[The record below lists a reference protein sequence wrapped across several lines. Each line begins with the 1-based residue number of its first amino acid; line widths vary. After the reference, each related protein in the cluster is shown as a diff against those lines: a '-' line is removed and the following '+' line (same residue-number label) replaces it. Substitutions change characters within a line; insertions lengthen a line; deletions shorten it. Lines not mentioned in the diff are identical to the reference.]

1 MDSKIKARE
10 IKRIKDAQKNNK
22 VYISSEIISP
32 NRINELFL
40 KALKDVLNEDNN
52 NINLNVK
59 GGLNDE

>member
-52 NINLNVK
+52 NINLNDK

>member
-1 MDSKIKARE
+1 MNSKIKARE

>member
-52 NINLNVK
+52 NINLNVE
-59 GGLNDE
+59 GGSDDE

>member
-1 MDSKIKARE
+1 MESKIKARE

-52 NINLNVK
+52 NINLNK
-59 GGLNDE
+59 

>member
-1 MDSKIKARE
+1 MDNKIKARE

-52 NINLNVK
+52 NINLNVE
-59 GGLNDE
+59 GGSDDE

>member
-10 IKRIKDAQKNNK
+10 IKRIKDAQNNNK

-52 NINLNVK
+52 NINLNVE
-59 GGLNDE
+59 GGSDDE

>member
-32 NRINELFL
+32 NRMNELFL

-52 NINLNVK
+52 NINLNNK